1 MLDLSISPG
10 AKIGGVVPPGGPL
23 TRRLSVAILRALIF
37 AAKQVSLRCV
47 ALVGYISGC
56 ISGASAKPSAPEGA
70 PANFDDVLVLTA
82 K

>member
-47 ALVGYISGC
+47 ALVGYISG
-56 ISGASAKPSAPEGA
+56 ASAKPSAPEGA